1 MIDLFSMSQKQVAY
15 QLLAIEFIC
24 LTITN
29 WASGT
34 ADHIMLM
41 QLFILRLP
49 FHPKLSGAKGLMD
62 NR

>member
-1 MIDLFSMSQKQVAY
+1 MRDLFSMSQKQVAY

-24 LTITN
+24 LAITN

-41 QLFILRLP
+41 QLFILRHP